1 MEKWTHGTIYNTHRS
16 KIQQGKKIKRVV
28 RRCHFRGS
36 SENFLDEVITEQ
48 ELKDVS
54 EKCGCLG
61 EVSGGRTW

>member
-1 MEKWTHGTIYNTHRS
+1 MVLYTTHNGEKFSR
-16 KIQQGKKIKRVV
+16 GKKIKRVV

-36 SENFLDEVITEQ
+36 SGDHFLDEVITEQ

-61 EVSGGRTW
+61 EVSRWRTW